1 MLIKYLFEYILSSSS
16 CCSLVVFSAQA
27 KQLNWWK
34 HFMFQF
40 LGLSRLHRFCGYTPK
55 HTHGYVKHT
64 PCRHDDVVIVGK
76 LKRETL
82 RCEHRNDKLLWFNV
96 HISICALILLFTHT
110 QPHTHTLAGCSWLP
124 FSQLNVISASIMLR
138 LCDGQPGVRFV
149 RRHNEHWCDWLKV
162 SWRD

>member
-1 MLIKYLFEYILSSSS
+1 MLIKYLFEYILSYSS

-64 PCRHDDVVIVGK
+64 PCRHDDVVIVGR

-110 QPHTHTLAGCSWLP
+110 HTRAAQPHTHTHTGRLQLVAL
-124 FSQLNVISASIMLR
+124 FSVECDISIDYATL
-138 LCDGQPGVRFV
+138 VRWAA
-149 RRHNEHWCDWLKV
+149 RRTIC
-162 SWRD
+162 